1 MRMRAIVLL
10 LSCAASSLT
19 LTAAVSWSA
28 MPQAEE
34 RQQRGANTKQSS
46 ASGEVTEKS
55 KKEKVVADPEGQSNT
70 SPPRGVKGLG
80 KEFLQDQE
88 QIWTSPAKVRFSD
101 AQWLVPLSGITA
113 GLFVTD
119 TDYSRHISQNPST
132 ISHYRTLSNAGLGA
146 LIGGAGGMWLLGHV
160 KHNEHWSETG
170 FLAGEAALNS
180 LVAVEAFKYTLRRER
195 PYQGDG
201 SGPFFQA
208 GGTSFPSEH
217 SAAAWSVAGIVAH
230 EYPGPL
236 MKIAAYGLASLVDY
250 SRIRARQH
258 FPSDVFVGSI
268 MGNLIAQ
275 NVYSRHHDPGLGG
288 EAWRSVSQFVRGDG
302 NHSPANMGSPYV
314 PLDSWVYPAL
324 ERLVA
329 LGYIKSAFL
338 AMRPWTRFEC
348 VRLITEAEER
358 FEDGG
363 SATSDAAKIYDALK
377 REFSSDV
384 ELLGGGSNETARV
397 ESVYTRFTGISGKPL
412 SEGYQ
417 YDFGQTLIN
426 DYGRPYEEGLNNV
439 TGFSGWAT
447 EGTLIAYVSG
457 EYQYAPSA
465 PALPVAVRQFIS
477 QGQQVPVSPS
487 LPISEEMRFQL
498 LDTYIGL
505 TLDNWQVTYGRQSLW
520 WGPGNGGSM
529 MLSNNAEPIDMF
541 RINRVSPFKLPSVLG
556 WMGPMRVEFILGQLT
571 GQNFIFGVNTGL
583 LGSWTTPFAPQ
594 PMIQGERFSFKPTSN
609 LEFGFSLTTLFA
621 GAGVPFTPHTF
632 LRSILSFGNA
642 NPGTAQDPGDRRSG
656 FDLSYRLPKLRNWI
670 TFYADGFT
678 DDQYSPVAYW
688 DRSAWTAGIYLSH
701 FPKVPNLDLRVEGVY
716 TDLPAGGALS
726 HGFFYWNDRYHSG
739 YTNNGNL
746 LGSWI
751 GRESQGAQAWTTYH
765 FSPRSSLQLNFRHQ
779 KASQQF
785 IPGGGTL
792 TDVGA
797 QGDYLVRSNLT
808 LSASVQYERWL
819 FPIIQPNVQRNAT
832 ASLQIKFEPQRLF
845 QRSSINGTGSAS
857 PNGARP

>member
-1 MRMRAIVLL
+1 MLA
-10 LSCAASSLT
+10 LSWAASNLT
-19 LTAAVSWSA
+19 LTAAASLA
-28 MPQAEE
+28 ALPQAEE
-34 RQQRGANTKQSS
+34 RVEEASKESSSVAKTKESS
-46 ASGEVTEKS
+46 AEK
-55 KKEKVVADPEGQSNT
+55 KIATDPDSEFNAA
-70 SPPRGVKGLG
+70 PPWTLKGLG
-80 KEFLQDQE
+80 KEFLQDQK
-88 QIWTSPAKVRFSD
+88 QIWTSPAKLRFSD

-119 TDYSRHISQNPST
+119 ADYSTHISHNPTT
-132 ISHYRTLSNAGLGA
+132 ISHYNTASNVGIGA

-180 LVAVEAFKYTLRRER
+180 LVMVESLKYPLGRER
-195 PYQGDG
+195 PYQGNG
-201 SGPFFQA
+201 TGPFFQ

-217 SAAAWSVAGIVAH
+217 AAAAWSIAGVVAH
-230 EYPGPL
+230 EYPSPF
-236 MKIAAYGLASLVDY
+236 MKIMAYGLASLVDY

-268 MGNLIAQ
+268 IGNLVAQ
-275 NVYSRHHDPGLGG
+275 NIYSRNHDPGLGG
-288 EAWRSVSQFVRGDG
+288 EAWKSISQYVRGEG
-302 NHSPANMGSPYV
+302 NHSSANMGSPYI

-329 LGYIKSAFL
+329 LGYINSAFL

-348 VRLITEAEER
+348 ARLITEAEER
-358 FEDGG
+358 LEDSG
-363 SATSDAAKIYDALK
+363 STTSDAAKIYDALNL
-377 REFSSDV
+377 EFSQDIA
-384 ELLGGGSNETARV
+384 LLSGGKNERASV

-426 DYGRPYEEGLNNV
+426 DYGRPYEEALNNV

-447 EGTLIAYVSG
+447 EGTLVAYVSG

-465 PALPVAVRQFIS
+465 PGLPQTVRQFIS
-477 QGQQVPVSPS
+477 LSQQVPVPPP
-487 LPISEEMRFQL
+487 LPINEVSRFQL
-498 LDTYIGL
+498 LDTYVGM

-529 MLSNNAEPIDMF
+529 MLSNNAEPINMF
-541 RINRVSPFKLPSVLG
+541 RIDRVSPFKLPSILG
-556 WMGPMRVEFILGQLT
+556 WMGPMRVEFFLGQLT
-571 GQNFIFGVNTGL
+571 GQNFVFGENTGL
-583 LGSWTTPFAPQ
+583 LGSWTSPFAPQ
-594 PMIQGERFSFKPTSN
+594 PMIQGERFNFKPTSN

-621 GAGVPFTPHTF
+621 GAGVPFTTHTF
-632 LRSILSFGNA
+632 IRSIFALGNA
-642 NPGTAQDPGDRRSG
+642 NPGTPQDPGDRRSG
-656 FDLSYRLPKLRNWI
+656 FDLSYRLPKLRNWV
-670 TFYADGFT
+670 TFYADGFA
-678 DDQYSPVAYW
+678 DDQFSPVAYW

-701 FPKVPNLDLRVEGVY
+701 FPKVHRLDLRAEGVY

-726 HGFFYWNDRYHSG
+726 HGFFYWNDRYTNG

-751 GRESQGAQAWTTYH
+751 GRQSQGAQSWTTYH

-779 KASQQF
+779 KVSQEF

-797 QGDYLVRSNLT
+797 QGDYLVRSNLS

-819 FPIIQPNVQRNAT
+819 FPVIQPNAERNVT
-832 ASLQIKFEPQRLF
+832 ASVQIKFEPQKLF
-845 QRSSINGTGSAS
+845 QRSSTNGTGSMS
-857 PNGARP
+857 GNGDWP